1 MSDEDEAHSAHRLVQ
16 FSDGVFTVALTL
28 QIGARHRAII

>member
-1 MSDEDEAHSAHRLVQ
+1 MSDEDEAHSAKRLVQ
-16 FSDGVFTVALTL
+16 FSD